1 MEPNSYASAGRHMKQ
16 RFRSTV
22 SASPQSTKIP
32 VVNLVEVW
40 MAEPEQQTS
49 ARPEGIRVDRTIP
62 LAAPNSTPLELDAV
76 ARKMLSIDQRELTH
90 RRKKRVAAA
99 LVVSVITTIPL
110 LLVALLFFV

>member
-1 MEPNSYASAGRHMKQ
+1 MEPNTYASAGRHMNQ

-22 SASPQSTKIP
+22 SASPQSTQLP
-32 VVNLVEVW
+32 PVNLVEEW
-40 MAEPEQQTS
+40 IAESERLAS
-49 ARPEGIRVDRTIP
+49 SRPDDIRVDRTIP
-62 LAAPNSTPLELDAV
+62 LAVPNSTPLELDAV